1 MIDTTKIILA
11 GEGGQGIQTIAKV
24 ITEVAA
30 EQGLDVSY
38 IPVFGVEQRGT
49 PSVAFI
55 ILSHEKIYYPRFD
68 SADYAIILQKR
79 AVASVLAYIN
89 KKTKVVFD
97 SSTVSVRD
105 LPDEA
110 IHSFGIPATQIATE
124 KFTPK
129 AFNLIVAG
137 KLSRVLNLDEDQV
150 WQKIEKLLGKKFKTP
165 EIKEK
170 SRQAYLSGRKYIFEL
185 KDFSR
190 PTFQP
195 ATGKIIIKNAE
206 KTAQI
211 LPERCKGCGIC
222 IVKCPVGAL
231 KFSDTLGVFA
241 TPVPEIDLEKCIAC
255 GNCFRFCPDGAIAVE
270 KNKKL
275 K

>member
-1 MIDTTKIILA
+1 MTHTTKIILA

-30 EQGLDVSY
+30 AQGMMVSY

-49 PSVAFI
+49 PSVALI
-55 ILSHEKIYYPRFD
+55 ILSNEEIFYPRFD
-68 SADYAIILQKR
+68 NADYAIVLQKR
-79 AVASVLAYIN
+79 AVSSVESYLHN
-89 KKTKVVFD
+89 KTKIVFD
-97 SSTVSVRD
+97 SSTIGAEN
-105 LPDEA
+105 LPKEA
-110 IHSFGIPATQIATE
+110 IHRFGIPATQLAAE

-137 KLSRVLNLDEDQV
+137 KLSQVLNLDEDRV
-150 WQKIEKLLGKKFKTP
+150 WQKIEKLLGKKFKTT
-165 EIKEK
+165 EIREK
-170 SRQAYLSGRKYIFEL
+170 SKQAFLFGRQFVFEL
-185 KDFSR
+185 KHFSK
-190 PTFQP
+190 PIFQP
-195 ATGKIIIKNAE
+195 ATGKIVSKNAE
-206 KTAQI
+206 KTALI
-211 LPERCKGCGIC
+211 DPERCKGCGIC

-255 GNCFRFCPDGAIAVE
+255 GNCFRFCPDGAIAVT
-270 KNKKL
+270 KNKKF